1 MQPLSSYTLADPKVM
16 QDPYPYY
23 ERLRAE
29 DPVHFDEGIRT
40 WLVTRHDDIVAV
52 ARNTEVYSDE
62 MRVSAAIRSP
72 FQAEVNEFMQREGFM
87 LLDPADSFK
96 LDGELHTRRRKLVS
110 HAFTGPAVTA
120 MEARV
125 AAICRDKAAA
135 FLSRGEADLVREYAM
150 PIPILVICDALGLPM
165 DRVDEVSR
173 GADSMVA
180 QVGASATREQA
191 YEHARNVM
199 QLHRFVREAI
209 EVRRLEAGTDLISLL
224 VHARID
230 DSTPQLTDR
239 ELMSIATVAIAG
251 GVDTTRNGIAFA
263 CHALATRPDLLERLR
278 TSKDQDRDI
287 KRFHEEVLR
296 FYTPV
301 PQLPRIA
308 KQETTLG
315 GKTIPAG
322 AFVFLCWA
330 SGNRDPQRFAEPDK
344 FDMDRANLGQHLTFG
359 TGVHFCL
366 GAMLARQEIKCAI
379 REIVSSVDSLEL
391 AVPPD
396 QLDLSTSM
404 VILRGLKSLPV
415 RFRARAAFP
424 RP

>member
-1 MQPLSSYTLADPKVM
+1 MQPLSSYTLRDPKVM
-16 QDPYPYY
+16 QNPYPYY

-40 WLVTRHDDIVAV
+40 WLVTRHEDIVAV
-52 ARNTEVYSDE
+52 ARNTQVFSDE

-72 FQAEVNEFMQREGFM
+72 FQAEVDEYMKGEGFVKM
-87 LLDPADSFK
+87 DPADSFK
-96 LDGELHTRRRKLVS
+96 LDGELHTRRRKLVA
-110 HAFTGPAVTA
+110 HAFTGPTVAA

-125 AAICRDKAAA
+125 AALCAGQAAT
-135 FLSRGEADLVREYAM
+135 FLPRAQADLVSEYAM

-165 DRVDEVSR
+165 DRVDAISR

-180 QVGASATREQA
+180 QIGAGATREEA
-191 YEHARNVM
+191 YQHGRNVL
-199 QLHRFVREAI
+199 QLQRFVRQAI
-209 EVRRLEAGTDLISLL
+209 EERRLKPSTDLISLL

-230 DSTPQLTDR
+230 DPATPQLTDL
-239 ELMSIATVAIAG
+239 EVLSISTVAIAG

-263 CHALATRPDLLERLR
+263 LHALATRPDLLARLR
-278 TSKDQDRDI
+278 ASKDQDKDI
-287 KRFHEEVLR
+287 KRFSEEVLR

-308 KQETTLG
+308 TKETVLG
-315 GKTIPAG
+315 GKTIPQG

-330 SGNRDPQRFAEPDK
+330 SGNRDAQRFPEPDK
-344 FDMDRANLGQHLTFG
+344 FDMDRTNFGQHLTFG
-359 TGVHFCL
+359 SGVHFCI
-366 GAMLARQEIKCAI
+366 GAMLARNEMKCAI
-379 REIVSSVDSLEL
+379 RQIVNSVESMEL
-391 AVPPD
+391 AVTPD

-415 RFRARAAFP
+415 RFQTRAE
-424 RP
+424 